1 MRIYCDFDGTISKR
15 DVTDHM
21 LGRFADP
28 VWEAIEADWQAG
40 RITGAECMREQI
52 ALLRGS
58 DAELDAELDLQD
70 LDPGF
75 VEFAGWCASQNL
87 PLTVVSDGVDRFI
100 HRILSRHELGHLPV
114 ISNQLG
120 GTESRRL
127 LQQPWLR
134 QGCAAGS
141 GVCKCEV
148 VTASSGDAD
157 SLLVFVGDGRSDC
170 CVSARADILFA
181 KDKLAAYAAA
191 RGQPHHVFADF
202 NDVRR
207 RLAIILDERAAIAV

>member
-21 LGRFADP
+21 LGKFADP
-28 VWEAIEADWQAG
+28 VWEAVEADWQAG
-40 RITGAECMREQI
+40 RITGAECMRKQI
-52 ALLRGS
+52 ALLRAS
-58 DAELDAELDLQD
+58 DAELDAELDRQD

-75 VEFAGWCASQNL
+75 VEFAEWCASQDL

-100 HRILSRHELGHLPV
+100 RRILSRHALGHLPV
-114 ISNQLG
+114 ISNQLA
-120 GTESRRL
+120 GTESRRS

-148 VTASSGDAD
+148 VTATGADAP
-157 SLLVFVGDGRSDC
+157 LVFVGDGRSDF

-181 KDKLAAYAAA
+181 KDALAAYAGA

-202 NDVRR
+202 DDVRR
-207 RLAIILDERAAIAV
+207 RLISILDERAGVAV